1 MDIGEIYERYGPEV
15 YRFLLRLSGNPTLS
29 EDITQTTFLKA
40 IEHIDS
46 FKEQCSLKTW
56 LCQIAKNEYL
66 NTLKKAES
74 RNVSLEEEHL
84 EHSRTT
90 VGLEEQ
96 MAHAETAREIRA
108 AVNHLKEP
116 YKEVFILR
124 VYGELSFR
132 EIGDVFGKSEVWG
145 RVTYLR
151 SREKVVELWKRGE

>member
-74 RNVSLEEEHL
+74 RNIPLEEGHL
-84 EHSRTT
+84 EHSQTT
-90 VGLEEQ
+90 TGLEEQ
-96 MAHAETAREIRA
+96 LTHAETAREIRA
-108 AVNHLKEP
+108 AVQQLKEP

-132 EIGDVFGKSEVWG
+132 EIGDIFGKSDVWG

-151 SREKVVELWKRGE
+151 SREKVAELWKKGE